1 MEFIRDDAPG
11 HVSTFPQ
18 RPGPV
23 VRALGVDSKGLRS
36 ERGRGMGHLT
46 RVGARGE
53 QVDPGEE
60 EKKTWKMGNGK
71 MNFKILVFLIQ
82 LCLIPPPVH
91 VPGQSP
97 QARKDDKRKSNNP
110 PKWRRSKQVAAAGS
124 SRQPRTDSCRG
135 PRPSV
140 HSLEVSAC
148 GCGALLGISTG
159 AQNSTKSHREAH

>member
-1 MEFIRDDAPG
+1 ME
-11 HVSTFPQ
+11 
-18 RPGPV
+18 
-23 VRALGVDSKGLRS
+23 
-36 ERGRGMGHLT
+36 
-46 RVGARGE
+46 
-53 QVDPGEE
+53 
-60 EKKTWKMGNGK
+60 NGK

-82 LCLIPPPVH
+82 LYLIPPPVH

-97 QARKDDKRKSNNP
+97 QARKDAKRKSNNP
-110 PKWRRSKQVAAAGS
+110 LKWRRSKQVAAADP

>member
-1 MEFIRDDAPG
+1 
-11 HVSTFPQ
+11 
-18 RPGPV
+18 
-23 VRALGVDSKGLRS
+23 
-36 ERGRGMGHLT
+36 MGHLT
-46 RVGARGE
+46 RGGARGE

-60 EKKTWKMGNGK
+60 EKKTWKMENGK

-97 QARKDDKRKSNNP
+97 QARKDAKRKSNNP
-110 PKWRRSKQVAAAGS
+110 LKWRRSKQVAAADP

>member
-1 MEFIRDDAPG
+1 ME
-11 HVSTFPQ
+11 
-18 RPGPV
+18 
-23 VRALGVDSKGLRS
+23 
-36 ERGRGMGHLT
+36 
-46 RVGARGE
+46 
-53 QVDPGEE
+53 
-60 EKKTWKMGNGK
+60 NGK

-82 LCLIPPPVH
+82 LYLIPPPVH